1 MAVSLFT
8 SNILNPTTLPP
19 LPGLDLIKLTEIT
32 SSFFLSSIR
41 IAAFLL
47 SSPLFGARYVLL
59 PVRILISMTLAI
71 VVFNNLPSN
80 FSTDMQN
87 LDLPNL
93 LVLIFK
99 EIAIG
104 LTGGLI
110 LTIWFSAAG
119 LAGEKIAT
127 SCGLGYAMQVDPSSG
142 TSSPVISQ
150 ILTLFLIVI
159 FISIDGHLIIL
170 RILLDSYE
178 LIPIGANLNLG
189 VMVAN
194 GISAAGSMFLAAT
207 IIMLPIAGLTLM
219 INIAIGVVTR
229 SAPTLNLFSFG
240 FPITM
245 IGAFVILYFS
255 TNSLAFSFSDLIN
268 EAIETFQI
276 YLEDVANG

>member
-8 SNILNPTTLPP
+8 NNILNPTTLPP

-276 YLEDVANG
+276 YLEDVADG

>member
-8 SNILNPTTLPP
+8 NNILNPTSLPP

-276 YLEDVANG
+276 YLEDVADG

>member
-1 MAVSLFT
+1 MVGDGYIRGHYFEYWIPLEFDVNGKQSVIAISLDD
-8 SNILNPTTLPP
+8 
-19 LPGLDLIKLTEIT
+19 LDQIEGIT
-32 SSFFLSSIR
+32 SPNHVKLDVDGKELAKKYNIPIVHRLDGPVLNYRSDKISG
-41 IAAFLL
+41 LL
-47 SSPLFGARYVLL
+47 
-59 PVRILISMTLAI
+59 
-71 VVFNNLPSN
+71 
-80 FSTDMQN
+80 D
-87 LDLPNL
+87 D
-93 LVLIFK
+93 
-99 EIAIG
+99 
-104 LTGGLI
+104 
-110 LTIWFSAAG
+110 
-119 LAGEKIAT
+119 
-127 SCGLGYAMQVDPSSG
+127 
-142 TSSPVISQ
+142 
-150 ILTLFLIVI
+150 LIVI

-178 LIPIGANLNLG
+178 LIPIRANLNLG

-276 YLEDVANG
+276 YLEDVADG

>member
-1 MAVSLFT
+1 MPLDQLGNIVS
-8 SNILNPTTLPP
+8 NQMP
-19 LPGLDLIKLTEIT
+19 LMPGVDLIRLTEIT
-32 SSFFLSSIR
+32 SSYFLSSVR
-41 IAAFLL
+41 VGAFLL

-59 PVRILISMTLAI
+59 PVRILITMTLAI
-71 VVFNNLPSN
+71 VI
-80 FSTDMQN
+80 FSKIPEGSGIDVTSI
-87 LDLPNL
+87 DLPYL
-93 LVLIFK
+93 FVIILK

-104 LTGGLI
+104 LAGGLI
-110 LTIWFSAAG
+110 LTIWFSAAS

-150 ILTLFLIVI
+150 ILSLFLIVI
-159 FISIDGHLIIL
+159 FISVNGHLIVL
-170 RILLDSYE
+170 RIIIDSYDI
-178 LIPIGANLNLG
+178 IPMGSNFNFQAMI
-189 VMVAN
+189 VA

-245 IGAFVILYFS
+245 IGAFVILYLS
-255 TNSLAFSFSDLIN
+255 TNSLAFSFSDLID
-268 EAIETFQI
+268 EAIDAFQT
-276 YLEDVANG
+276 YLGDITNG